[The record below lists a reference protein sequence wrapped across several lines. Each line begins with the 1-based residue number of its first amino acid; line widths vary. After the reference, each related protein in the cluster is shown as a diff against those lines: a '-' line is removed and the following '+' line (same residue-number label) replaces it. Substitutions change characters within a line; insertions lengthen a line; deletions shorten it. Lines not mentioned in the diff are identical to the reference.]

1 MLSIGWLDNAAKAIM
16 FFSDAKIRLADG
28 CREILTKQSH
38 LTKSASLS
46 GLSSRR

>member
-28 CREILTKQSH
+28 LIACREILTK
-38 LTKSASLS
+38 
-46 GLSSRR
+46 